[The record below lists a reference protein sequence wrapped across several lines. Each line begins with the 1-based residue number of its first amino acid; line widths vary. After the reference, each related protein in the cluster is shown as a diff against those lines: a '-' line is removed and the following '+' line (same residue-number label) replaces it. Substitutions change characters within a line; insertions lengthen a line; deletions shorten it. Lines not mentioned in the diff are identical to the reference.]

1 LKGGEKMKT
10 NRKMILGA
18 MLILAML
25 SSSAALMPV
34 SAKNLN
40 FPPGADRVD
49 YITAGGTVDIALTA
63 PLPTNY
69 PPSATI
75 MQLKFMHTEMPNADL
90 SFDAVIVFFYM
101 KLTGAQDYTWQP
113 FAVIT
118 DNQDYATFCE
128 TFWRGSLIKWNIP
141 PPPPVYPPTAVG
153 TNNVKLVSDDV
164 LTVERHGNSVS
175 VNLKNEQPLTRP
187 VTGYTFWLP
196 AFSLELNKVGGSAH
210 NIQTKTLDYYAD
222 ASGYTYIFDTI
233 GFNANA
239 VFSSTGALKTGST
252 SNAVV
257 VMHGTHTF
265 FPPT

>member
-1 LKGGEKMKT
+1 MNKNTEKIWG
-10 NRKMILGA
+10 ILLVLGIIA
-18 MLILAML
+18 SVAVF
-25 SSSAALMPV
+25 MPA

-49 YITAGGTVDIALTA
+49 YINGGGTVDIALNA
-63 PLPTNY
+63 PLPANY

-75 MQLKFMHTEMPNADL
+75 MRLKFMHVEMPNADL

-101 KLTGAQDYTWQP
+101 KLTGATDYTWQP

-118 DNQDYATFCE
+118 DNQNYATFCE

-141 PPPPVYPPTAVG
+141 PPPPIYPPTAVG

-175 VNLKNEQPLTRP
+175 VNLKSEQPLTRP
-187 VTGYTFWLP
+187 VTGYTFMLP
-196 AFSLELNKVGGSAH
+196 AFSLELKKVGGSAH
-210 NIQTKTLDYYAD
+210 DIQTDTLNWYAD
-222 ASGYTYIFDTI
+222 ASGYTYVFDTM
-233 GFNANA
+233 GFKANA
-239 VFSSTGALKTGST
+239 VFSSTGALKTGAT
-252 SNAVV
+252 SDAVV

-265 FPPT
+265 YPPT